1 MTEFRLFPNGKI
13 WPSNGKTVH
22 AIVRVPEGDD
32 AEDFLDRVSEEVTG
46 SIVGLVGLNIISRG
60 NDWVEVESEV
70 DLDGL
75 NLDEDDESERELPV
89 VVDPVALSKA
99 FQAQYGLNEV
109 EATHAVG
116 AKILDYG
123 EESVRSILGSVR
135 DVRCPAFPAEC
146 DYVRVTVCG
155 IEIAYWTSDE
165 WASSPTEVMGAL
177 LGALNP
183 H

>member
-13 WPSNGKTVH
+13 WPSDGKTVH

-32 AEDFLDRVSEEVTG
+32 GEDFLDHVSEAITG
-46 SIVGLVGLNIISRG
+46 SLAGLVGLNIISRG

-70 DLDGL
+70 DTDGML
-75 NLDEDDESERELPV
+75 MGDEESELELPV
-89 VVDPVALSKA
+89 VTDPETLANAFKA
-99 FQAQYGLNEV
+99 QFGLNEV

-123 EESVRSILGSVR
+123 EESARSILGSVR
-135 DVRCPAFPAEC
+135 DVRCPAFPAQC

-155 IEIAYWTSDE
+155 IEIAYWTSVE